1 MDTILLSV
9 GFGLVTASILA
20 IAGMGLSLQ
29 FGVTNYVNFAAGDY
43 ATLGAYVALTLNRE
57 GVGIWLSLIV
67 AGAFVALFAVAM
79 NRLIFKRLIDRRYQL
94 LILFVVTLGVSI
106 TLQNS
111 LQAIFGAGFQV
122 YSVESET
129 PMTIGPFLLGVQQL
143 MIIGIAIVSMIGVH
157 VILRYTRLGK
167 AMRAMSDSHDLAEAS
182 GIDTVRVT
190 DVTWLIAGFL
200 AGISGVVLALNI
212 ATFTPTLGAQFLLLV
227 FAAVILGGIGRPYGA
242 MLGAIVLGVTS
253 EVAAAWIPTAYVF
266 AMAFLLMIALL
277 FLRPQGLL
285 SARGKA

>member
-1 MDTILLSV
+1 MDTVLLAI

-43 ATLGAYVALTLNRE
+43 ATLGAYVALILDRQ
-57 GVGIWLSLIV
+57 GVSIWLSLLA
-67 AGAFVALFAVAM
+67 AGAFVAVFAVAM
-79 NRLIFKRLIDRRYQL
+79 NRLIFKRLIEGRYQL

-106 TLQNS
+106 ALQNS

-122 YSVESET
+122 YSVENEA
-129 PMTIGPFLLGVQQL
+129 PITIGPFLLGLQQL
-143 MIIGIAIVSMIGVH
+143 TIIGIAVLCMTGVH
-157 VILRYTRLGK
+157 VVLRYTQLGK
-167 AMRAMSDSHDLAEAS
+167 AMRAMSDSRDLAEAS

-190 DVTWLIAGFL
+190 DVTWLITGFL
-200 AGISGVVLALNI
+200 TGVSGVVLALNV
-212 ATFTPTLGAQFLLLV
+212 ATFTPTIGAQFLLLV
-227 FAAVILGGIGRPYGA
+227 FATVILGGIGRPYGA
-242 MLGAIVLGVTS
+242 MLGALVLGVTT

-266 AMAFLLMIALL
+266 AMAFLLMIVLL

-285 SARGKA
+285 PARGKA